1 MISKQFW
8 KAVLGVSM
16 DAPSDEHERIAA
28 LKALVDGTADKIR
41 GGELDIDE
49 ANKLVEETRMKAE
62 ELIPEDMD
70 KFDMIYGARFRRLME
85 QFISA
90 KHSSE

>member
-1 MISKQFW
+1 MKPPI
-8 KAVLGVSM
+8 
-16 DAPSDEHERIAA
+16 DERERIAA
-28 LKALVDGTADKIR
+28 LKALVDGTADRIA

-49 ANKLVEETRMKAE
+49 ANKLIEETRLNAQ

-85 QFISA
+85 QYITS
-90 KHSSE
+90 KEPSE